1 MENKY
6 LDNPEVVVLLK
17 LMECE
22 NSKIPLADIYIYIYI
37 NITSTCWKILIFII
51 NVDHSMDL
59 VKDITK
65 IYEAINLLMH

>member
-22 NSKIPLADIYIYIYI
+22 NSKIPLADIYIYIYKHHVNMLENI
-37 NITSTCWKILIFII
+37 NIYYQRGPFDGSC
-51 NVDHSMDL
+51 
-59 VKDITK
+59 
-65 IYEAINLLMH
+65 

>member
-22 NSKIPLADIYIYIYI
+22 NSKIPLADIYIYI